1 MQSPFSPDI
10 NTVPY
15 RDRASAGRW
24 LSKELQSYAGN
35 QSVVVL
41 GIPRG
46 GVMVG
51 AEIAQALKAPFDVFL
66 VRKVQIGDDTKR
78 TIGAIAS
85 AGVCVLNQDVLQT
98 TSTEAE
104 EIAEAV
110 STVREQVLEAERRYR
125 EGRPTLNVRGRIVVL
140 ADDGAASG
148 RSLRAAVA
156 ALRPQAPATIIVA
169 TPVASAE
176 AAAHLAKEADQL
188 VCPYVPDPFFS
199 IGLAFERFPR
209 LTDEEVIARLAELDN
224 EMYSAAHHNASGT
237 SSDGGPYVDG
247 AREE

>member
-1 MQSPFSPDI
+1 MQSPFPPEA

-24 LSKELQSYAGN
+24 LSKELKSLVGN
-35 QSVVVL
+35 DSVVVL

-46 GVMVG
+46 GVIVG
-51 AEIAQALKAPFDVFL
+51 AEIARALKAPFDVFL
-66 VRKVQIGDDTKR
+66 VRKVQFGAETPR

-98 TSTEAE
+98 TSAEAE
-104 EIAEAV
+104 EIAEVV
-110 STVREQVLEAERRYR
+110 STVREQVLEAERLYR
-125 EGRPTLNVRGRIVVL
+125 QGRPTLNVRGRIVVL
-140 ADDGAASG
+140 VDDGAASG

-156 ALRPQAPATIIVA
+156 ALRPQGPVAIMVA

-176 AAAHLAKEADQL
+176 AAAHLAKESDQL
-188 VCPYVPDPFFS
+188 ICPHVPDPFFS

-209 LTDEEVIARLAELDN
+209 LTDEEVVTRLAELDN
-224 EMYSAAHHNASGT
+224 EMYSAAHDRT
-237 SSDGGPYVDG
+237 SSDSPYVDG
-247 AREE
+247 GRTE